1 MNKPKNYMVESI
13 LVTLFCCLPLGIVGI
28 INASKVDAAAAAGN
42 DAEAQ
47 RLSAEAYKWVK
58 YGFFAGLVVGVLYL
72 VFMFVLGGVAM
83 MGNR

>member
-1 MNKPKNYMVESI
+1 MNKQKNYMVESI

-28 INASKVDAAAAAGN
+28 INASKVDAASAAGN

-58 YGFFAGLVVGVLYL
+58 YGFFAGIAVIVLYVIFIFL
-72 VFMFVLGGVAM
+72 VGGAAMLG
-83 MGNR
+83 R